1 MRRQWSQCRRSC
13 MHRGPCSPR
22 PRAWRSCHRQCCG
35 SVVFS
40 VGGIHAAFDDERSA
54 AVVVHVG
61 TGIELEV
68 GRVRA
73 ALGLDVVGIS
83 ETANGEPF
91 PWIGAAPADPWIL
104 VHVPG
109 PSVAPIGRR
118 TPPAA
123 DATDT
128 GEAVEVAVVAPSAR
142 EGSKSEVIGA
152 IA

>member
-1 MRRQWSQCRRSC
+1 MRHNGEVVRVGAVRAAERLAGSIVV
-13 MHRGPCSPR
+13 RGVCI
-22 PRAWRSCHRQCCG
+22 
-35 SVVFS
+35 VVARG
-40 VGGIHAAFDDERSA
+40 VIGAAKHNLGGA
-54 AVVVHVG
+54 AVVVDVG
-61 TGIELEV
+61 TGIKLEV

-83 ETANGEPF
+83 QTTNGEPF
-91 PWIGAAPADPWIL
+91 PRIGAAPADPWIL

-128 GEAVEVAVVAPSAR
+128 GEAVEVAVVAPTAR